1 MQISRRVA
9 AVVLAAVALLLG
21 TAMAGAQ
28 PYPAK
33 PVRFVVPFPAG
44 GSADTLARTIG
55 LHLGER
61 LGQQFVVENRP
72 GAGGNLGT
80 ELVAKSP
87 PDGYTLLMT
96 PSSIA
101 IAPALYTRL
110 AYDPVKDFA
119 PVTLVGNIPM
129 VVVVNPQFPAKTL
142 GELIALAKAK
152 AGEINYASAGNGTTN
167 HLAVELF
174 KATTGIDMVH
184 IPYKGNPLA
193 VLDVISGQVPVF
205 FDFVLTGLP
214 HVRERRV
221 RALATTG
228 AKRSA
233 VLPDVP
239 TVIEAG
245 VPGYEA
251 GTWFGVYAPAGTP
264 RDIVAKLDT
273 EIQAVLALPQVKE
286 RFDGLGVEL
295 SAARPE
301 ALEALT
307 KSDLAKWGRSSS
319 RPGSSSTEGRRR
331 TRDFC

>member
-9 AVVLAAVALLLG
+9 AVVLAAAALLLG

-87 PDGYTLLMT
+87 SDGYTLLMT

-101 IAPALYTRL
+101 IAPALYKRL

-193 VLDVISGQVPVF
+193 VLDVISGQVSVF

-214 HVRERRV
+214 HVREGRV

-264 RDIVAKLDT
+264 GDIVAKLDT

-295 SAARPE
+295 TAAGPE

-307 KSDLAKWGRSSS
+307 KSDLAKWG
-319 RPGSSSTEGRRR
+319 PIVKQAGIKL
-331 TRDFC
+331 D